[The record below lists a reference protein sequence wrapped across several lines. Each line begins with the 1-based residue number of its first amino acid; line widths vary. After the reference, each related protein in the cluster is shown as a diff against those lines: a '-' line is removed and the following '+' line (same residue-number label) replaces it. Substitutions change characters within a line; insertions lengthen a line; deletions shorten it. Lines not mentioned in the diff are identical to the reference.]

1 MLGRFAKQYR
11 SMRVAAYIT
20 AYEDAAAVAA
30 CIAGIRQ
37 QSLAVEHI
45 LVVDNSQTPIVG
57 NADGSQ
63 MSIFHHPENIG
74 VGGGLCLGLQWAI
87 AKGYDFLWMLDQDS
101 IPAPDCLEKLL
112 QVYQE
117 YCCFYSIGIVAPT
130 AIDPR
135 NNTVIEGAYFDR
147 DRFLPRHRSIHSTK
161 PYPCDAPI
169 TSGSLLDLQAAAKI
183 ALPNADLFIDGID
196 MDYGWRL
203 VRAGYRNFIV
213 PQAILTHCFGYPI
226 HRKLLKR
233 DIFLQHYPPLR
244 HYYICRNHTYLA
256 IQYAPGKWLV
266 FLAILRRCKYALHTI
281 ILLWLFESDRKYL
294 SIRACLVGTWHG
306 IRGKL
311 GKIW

>member
-1 MLGRFAKQYR
+1 
-11 SMRVAAYIT
+11 MRIAAYIT
-20 AYEDAAAVAA
+20 AYEDRAAIETCVTN
-30 CIAGIRQ
+30 ILH

-45 LVVDNSQTPIVG
+45 LVVDNSQKPVVRG
-57 NADGSQ
+57 NDFAKVSV
-63 MSIFHHPENIG
+63 FHHPENVG

-87 AKGYDFLWMLDQDS
+87 ATGYDLLWMFDQDS
-101 IPAPDCLEKLL
+101 IPAADCLEKLL

-117 YCCFYSIGIVAPT
+117 YQKFHSIGIVAPT
-130 AIDPR
+130 AVDPR
-135 NNTVIEGAYFDR
+135 NNTIIEGAYFDR
-147 DRFLPRHRSIHSTK
+147 DRFLPRHPPNSSL

-169 TSGSLLDLQAAAKI
+169 TSGSLLNLQAASKI
-183 ALPNADLFIDGID
+183 SPPNADLFIDGVD

-203 VRAGYRNFIV
+203 VQAGYRNFIV
-213 PQAILTHCFGYPI
+213 PQAILTHSFGNPI
-226 HRKLLKR
+226 HRKLANC
-233 DIFLQHYPPLR
+233 DIFLQKYPPLR

-256 IQYAPGKWLV
+256 KHYAPGIWLS

-294 SIRACLVGTWHG
+294 SIWACFVGTWHG